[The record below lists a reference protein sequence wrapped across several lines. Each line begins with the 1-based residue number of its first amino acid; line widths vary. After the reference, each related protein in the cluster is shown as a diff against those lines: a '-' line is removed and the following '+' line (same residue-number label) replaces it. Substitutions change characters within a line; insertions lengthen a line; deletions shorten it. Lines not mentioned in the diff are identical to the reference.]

1 MRAHDGR
8 YPHTT
13 SGGLRGI
20 GRRPSSGHCA
30 LQTGH
35 NTNGRRGQPRDIN
48 PVFHLIHAS
57 SAARTAIGTLRAS
70 ACPGLLRIVA
80 ARDGGICRIRLPGGA
95 LSHDDAIA
103 VADAAHAHASG
114 VIELTNR
121 ANLQIR
127 GVRAGEEHALIE
139 RLLAA
144 GLGPRAAAADAA
156 DAADASTATPL
167 ANPAADDVRNV
178 MLSPAAGFDRAA
190 LFDTTDLAAQ
200 ILDLLQR
207 EARFAALS
215 PKFALLLD
223 GGEQL
228 AMLGHPH
235 DIWLAALQ
243 AGDNGGPRFAFGL
256 AGCAPVA
263 PDDLPA
269 LGAVRPEH
277 VVALVGALVHAFLDL
292 AAPEEMRMRDL
303 LARIPAA
310 AVLAHIE
317 AHVETHTAVRGSLSR
332 DASIAAWRRP
342 RARPSLRFGAHAQ
355 SEPGLSYIGGAPALG
370 RVDAPTLRE
379 LASLARDAGNGA
391 LRITP
396 WQSVLLPDVR
406 TQAAPSTLLR
416 LASLGF
422 ACDRS
427 LPFARLVACT
437 GSSGCAKGHAD
448 TKADARKLAA
458 RLPADVDVHLSGCT
472 RSCAAAHPVPFT
484 LLAVAPERYDLYRR
498 DLPHR
503 GNGNGNGNGSD
514 SDSRSDSE
522 RNNGNHNATQ
532 AVSGSGFGRC
542 IAHHLTIEHAA
553 ELLERLPRSFTDA

>member
-1 MRAHDGR
+1 MRARDGR
-8 YPHTT
+8 YSHTT
-13 SGGLRGI
+13 SGGLRGM

-95 LSHDDAIA
+95 LSHDEAIA
-103 VADAAHAHASG
+103 IADAAHTHASG

-144 GLGPRAAAADAA
+144 GLGPRAAALDAA
-156 DAADASTATPL
+156 DAVDAVNAATDTPL
-167 ANPAADDVRNV
+167 ANPAADDVRNL

-190 LFDTTDLAAQ
+190 LCDTTDLAAQ

-243 AGDNGGPRFAFGL
+243 ARDNGGPRFAFGL

-269 LGAVRPEH
+269 LGAVRREH

-310 AVLAHIE
+310 AVLARID
-317 AHVETHTAVRGSLSR
+317 AYTAVRASLSR

-342 RARPSLRFGAHAQ
+342 LAQPSLRFGAHAQ

-379 LASLARDAGNGA
+379 LASLARDAGNGT

-396 WQSVLLPDVR
+396 WQSVLLPGVR

-416 LASLGF
+416 LTSLGF

-448 TKADARKLAA
+448 TKADARRLAA

-498 DLPHR
+498 DLAHR
-503 GNGNGNGNGSD
+503 GNGN
-514 SDSRSDSE
+514 DSRSDSDSDSD
-522 RNNGNHNATQ
+522 RSNGNGDHHATQ